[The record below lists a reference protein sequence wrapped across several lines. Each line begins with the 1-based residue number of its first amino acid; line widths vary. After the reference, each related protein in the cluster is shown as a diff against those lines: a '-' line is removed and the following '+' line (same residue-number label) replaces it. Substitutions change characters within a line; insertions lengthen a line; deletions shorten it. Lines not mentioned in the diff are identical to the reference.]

1 MKGLTTFVASVAA
14 VIGLG
19 SSGLHAIEAQLGK
32 LVPGISMPR
41 LPSTVPSFKRA
52 PTQAPVA
59 APVPAPATEAGEA
72 SKAKAL
78 VDSPLGKAT
87 AVGAGIAVSEL
98 VVPLQMNKSGE
109 CYTETIDGIQHV
121 PCDQAKGGAK

>member
-14 VIGLG
+14 VVGLG

-32 LVPGISMPR
+32 LLPGISMPR
-41 LPSTVPSFKRA
+41 LPSTVPTSSLRRPA
-52 PTQAPVA
+52 TQVPVA
-59 APVPAPATEAGEA
+59 APVPAPATAAGET

-78 VDSPLGKAT
+78 VSSSLGKAT

-98 VVPLQMNKSGE
+98 VVPLQMNKSGK
-109 CYTETIDGIQHV
+109 CYTETIDGIKHV
-121 PCDQAKGGAK
+121 PC